1 MSPPLWGG
9 PQTRENKKN
18 KIQKHKSVSRETGGG
33 ENSTTICDLDIS
45 LTRQAFHIARSTKS
59 TNTTAPNRKK
69 VLQRHD
75 YSSRPNTKKLFRTE
89 IFPSSRPQTEYKR
102 DHPKTKL
109 KQ

>member
-59 TNTTAPNRKK
+59 TNTTAPNKKKYFRDMSTALAQIRKNF
-69 VLQRHD
+69 Q
-75 YSSRPNTKKLFRTE
+75 N
-89 IFPSSRPQTEYKR
+89 
-102 DHPKTKL
+102 
-109 KQ
+109 